1 MYVYVQPGRRGG
13 SDSTGDRDEHAG
25 GPAEGRGKEVGTPKI
40 GSHVGFFYGIVY
52 VKLNLAGPV
61 RPLRKVEMRSGPD
74 KDPLTNSFD
83 SSTTGG
89 NFKTEL
95 VTVSQ
100 SRRTT

>member
-1 MYVYVQPGRRGG
+1 
-13 SDSTGDRDEHAG
+13 
-25 GPAEGRGKEVGTPKI
+25 
-40 GSHVGFFYGIVY
+40 